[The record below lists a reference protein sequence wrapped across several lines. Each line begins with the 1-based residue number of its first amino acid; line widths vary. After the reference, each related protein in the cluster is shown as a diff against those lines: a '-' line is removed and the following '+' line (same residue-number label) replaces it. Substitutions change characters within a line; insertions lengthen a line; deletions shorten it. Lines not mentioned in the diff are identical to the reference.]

1 MGTVVAMDPRPAG
14 EQLPPGTVLR
24 VTPAAAVAIVAAVV
38 AGLALERGFVLAH
51 RTIGWAIACA
61 VVALLLDPMVH
72 GLSRRL
78 PRPVA
83 IMVSVLAFTGLAVL
97 VVARIVRELTSS
109 ARALQATAPQAA
121 ARFEQRSSFA
131 RDLKLADT
139 IGAFTQQL
147 SRDLDEGTVAR
158 VRTAPTY
165 LVTGVLMLFLLVHG
179 RRYVAGALAQ
189 VSDPV
194 RRERWRRIIAVG
206 VRRGR
211 NRLLLVI
218 AQITVVTSAAL
229 ALFGVIG
236 LQARFVL
243 AFIVGLASVM
253 PIVGVAFAG
262 VPAVV
267 MAYGFEGTGAAVAV
281 GVFVIVVEVVDT
293 LWWRPRCDR
302 RTVEVG
308 LFLPLV
314 ATLVGYE
321 LYRVGGAVY
330 GYALV
335 VIGLAVVAAA
345 DVDGDADPATWGG
358 PAPLDGEPLP

>member
-1 MGTVVAMDPRPAG
+1 MDQRPAG

-38 AGLALERGFVLAH
+38 AGLALQRGFVLAH
-51 RTIGWAIACA
+51 RTIGWAIACG
-61 VVALLLDPMVH
+61 VVALLLDPVVH
-72 GLSRRL
+72 WLSRRL

-83 IMVSVLAFTGLAVL
+83 IIVSVLAFTGLAVL

-109 ARALQATAPQAA
+109 ARALQAAAPQAA
-121 ARFEQRSSFA
+121 ARFEERSSFA

-139 IGAFTQQL
+139 IGSFTQQL
-147 SRDLDEGTVAR
+147 SRDLNEGTVAR
-158 VRTAPTY
+158 VRAAPTY

-179 RRYVAGALAQ
+179 RRYVTGALSLITDAM
-189 VSDPV
+189 
-194 RRERWRRIIAVG
+194 RRERMRRIVAVG

-211 NRLLLVI
+211 NRLLLVVL
-218 AQITVVTSAAL
+218 QMSVVTLAAM
-229 ALFGVIG
+229 ALFAAVG
-236 LQARFVL
+236 LRARFVL
-243 AFIVGLASVM
+243 AFVLGVASVM
-253 PIVGVAFAG
+253 PVVGVVFAG

-281 GVFVIVVEVVDT
+281 GAFVVVVEVVDT

-308 LFLPLV
+308 LFLPLM

-321 LYRVGGAVY
+321 LYRIGGAVY

-358 PAPLDGEPLP
+358 RSVPAGGQAP